1 MAPEI
6 RLMACET
13 ILQLG
18 SRSFSHF
25 LNATERYIDVLRYL
39 TPDPVARRILLDA
52 VQNFWRHSSQ
62 QRLITVDKYIQYG
75 ILEGLDIVDWA
86 FAEDSGV
93 VSGEE
98 GDGWTDGD
106 RWEILRMCLDKHV
119 GRVSAVRKRVRA
131 VEREDEAA
139 RARRAAERLERGEG
153 VGEGE
158 EPEGEWNDSLSC
170 ARRSTRTHEEQFVDV
185 PPSPRHPPRTKQ
197 GSA

>member
-158 EPEGEWNDSLSC
+158 EPEGE
-170 ARRSTRTHEEQFVDV
+170 
-185 PPSPRHPPRTKQ
+185 
-197 GSA
+197 